1 MDEFSFPFPPYDIQL
16 NLMREIKQCIAN
28 EQVGIFE
35 SPTGTGKSLSVLCA
49 TMTWL
54 EEFERETEEALMR
67 DSNLKES
74 VDDSDWMA
82 AYKKKLEIMKIKD
95 DAYDKLKSIEKIKS
109 RLADAKAGL
118 VKRDRKRRH
127 ADAQSSEEN
136 KNEGDLEECAPP
148 DDYASDEDI
157 DSKKEEPVKVVKV
170 FYASR
175 THSQL
180 EQLLDELKKT
190 RFAPRVITAASRQ
203 ALCAN
208 ENVRRLKFSHLI
220 NEKCMELR
228 KGCSTEGKRAKID
241 GKENCTTSKKSSCK
255 CPYYKADSIEELSNE
270 VLAGAIT
277 KPNQVVERG
286 KQLVAC
292 PYFATRL
299 SVPLCQLVLLP
310 YQVVLH
316 ASTRA
321 AWGIDLKGNVLVLDE
336 AHNVLET
343 IGALYSAEVTSVS
356 TTLALSL
363 IREYIDTYRSRLKA
377 KNLMYV
383 KQILAVVAAMDHYL
397 RKSTNGADEVLTIQG
412 LLIAL
417 GLTDVN
423 LFKLVHYMDATDM
436 CRKFHGFYVRSM
448 KSKVNVAKQPA
459 VQSGIAKLLAAK
471 KPANPI
477 PAQPVDD
484 KDRTYPSP
492 LFTIKGF
499 LEALS
504 NRCEDGRII
513 VERKGAVVKFRF
525 ILLNPASRLV
535 EVVKE
540 ARATILIGG
549 TMEPAGLLVDCLSR
563 GGVENGIRRFT
574 CSHVIDDHQ
583 LLALAIGQHVR
594 NERFT
599 LTYESRSDVQC
610 LRSVAETLLRLAGE
624 VPHGCV
630 AFFTS
635 YDYLAQFLSLIEKD
649 GIARKCQFKKAL
661 FVEARG
667 GSADVWERFTKAVRV
682 GNGAILFAVA
692 GGKLSEGINFSDEL
706 GRAVF
711 MVGMPYPN
719 RNSIELREKMKYL
732 DSQLSGGGS
741 QLYQSLC
748 MHTINQAIGRAIRHR
763 NDYAVVY
770 LLDSRFTRNDVI
782 SKLPAWISKRLKCP
796 NSFAEATALTKT
808 FFEEKN
814 SK

>member
-16 NLMREIKQCIAN
+16 NLMREIKQCIAS

-54 EEFERETEEALMR
+54 EEFERETEEALVR

-74 VDDSDWMA
+74 VDDADWMA

-95 DAYDKLKSIEKIKS
+95 EAYDKLKSIEKIKS

-127 ADAQSSEEN
+127 VEATSSEES
-136 KNEGDLEECAPP
+136 KNGGDIEECAPP
-148 DDYASDEDI
+148 DDYASDEEM
-157 DSKKEEPVKVVKV
+157 DSEKEEPLKVVKV

-190 RFAPRVITAASRQ
+190 RFAPRVVTAASRQ

-228 KGCSTEGKRAKID
+228 KGCSAEGKRSKID

-255 CPYYKADSIEELSNE
+255 CPYYKSDSIEELSNE
-270 VLAGAIT
+270 VLAGAIPR
-277 KPNQVVERG
+277 PNQVVERG

-299 SVPLCQLVLLP
+299 SLPLCQLVLLP

-316 ASTRA
+316 TSTRA

-397 RKSTNGADEVLTIQG
+397 RKSASGADEVLTIQG

-448 KSKVNVAKQPA
+448 KSKVNVAKQPTA
-459 VQSGIAKLLAAK
+459 QSGIAKLLAAK
-471 KPANPI
+471 KPVNPP
-477 PAQPVDD
+477 PAQSVDD

-535 EVVKE
+535 EVVRE

-563 GGVENGIRRFT
+563 GGIESGIRRFT

-583 LLALAIGQHVR
+583 LLALSIGQHVR
-594 NERFT
+594 NERFA

-610 LRSVAETLLRLAGE
+610 LKAVAETLLTLAGE

-635 YDYLAQFLSLIEKD
+635 YDYLAQFLSVIEKN
-649 GIARKCQFKKAL
+649 GIVKTCQFKKAL
-661 FVEARG
+661 FVEARS
-667 GSADVWERFTKAVRV
+667 GSADVWDRFTKSVRV
-682 GNGAILFAVA
+682 GDGAILFAVA

-719 RNSIELREKMKYL
+719 RNSVELKEKMKYL

-782 SKLPAWISKRLKCP
+782 LKLPAWISKRLKCP
-796 NSFAEATALTKT
+796 KTFAEAIALTKT
-808 FFEEKN
+808 FFQEKN
-814 SK
+814 T

>member
-54 EEFERETEEALMR
+54 EEFEKETEEALIR

-74 VDDSDWMA
+74 VEDSDWMA

-95 DAYDKLKSIEKIKS
+95 EAYDKLKSIEKIKS

-127 ADAQSSEEN
+127 ADTQSSEGS
-136 KNEGDLEECAPP
+136 KNEEDLEECAPP
-148 DDYASDEDI
+148 DDYASDEEI
-157 DSKKEEPVKVVKV
+157 GSEKEESLKVVKV

-241 GKENCTTSKKSSCK
+241 GKENCSTSKKSSCK
-255 CPYYKADSIEELSNE
+255 CPYYKSDSIEELSNE
-270 VLAGAIT
+270 VLAGGGT
-277 KPNQVVERG
+277 WKT
-286 KQLVAC
+286 AC
-292 PYFATRL
+292 CL
-299 SVPLCQLVLLP
+299 SIFCNEIV
-310 YQVVLH
+310 
-316 ASTRA
+316 RA
-321 AWGIDLKGNVLVLDE
+321 AVPTSFVTLS
-336 AHNVLET
+336 
-343 IGALYSAEVTSVS
+343 GALYSAEVTSIS

-397 RKSTNGADEVLTIQG
+397 HKSINGADE
-412 LLIAL
+412 L

-459 VQSGIAKLLAAK
+459 PQSGIAKLLAAK
-471 KPANPI
+471 KPVNPT
-477 PAQPVDD
+477 PAQTVDD

-540 ARATILIGG
+540 ARATVLIGG
-549 TMEPAGLLVDCLSR
+549 TMEPSGLLVDCLSR

-583 LLALAIGQHVR
+583 LLALSIGQHVR

-649 GIARKCQFKKAL
+649 GIVKKCQFKKAL

-667 GSADVWERFTKAVRV
+667 GSADVWDRFTSAVRV

-719 RNSIELREKMKYL
+719 RNSVELREKMKYL
-732 DSQLSGGGS
+732 DSQISGGGS

-796 NSFAEATALTKT
+796 NSFAEAAALTKA
-808 FFEEKN
+808 FFREKN
-814 SK
+814 GK